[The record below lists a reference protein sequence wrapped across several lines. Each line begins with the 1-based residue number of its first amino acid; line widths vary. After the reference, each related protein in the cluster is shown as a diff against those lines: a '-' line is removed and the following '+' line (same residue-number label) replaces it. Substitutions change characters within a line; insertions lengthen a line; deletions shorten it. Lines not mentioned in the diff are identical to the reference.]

1 MFNLDFF
8 ISEAWTGFKRGGI
21 MSMVSIGTITVS
33 LAVFGAFLLLVLNT
47 GSIVSTVGSRLE
59 VMVYVDKDL
68 SDAEVENIG
77 SRLNQ
82 ITGVEEVNFVAK
94 DEAWKTFKSEFEGKM
109 SLETIVSKNPLP
121 NTFILKVRN
130 VDLVASVASEASK
143 VAEVDEVRYVGRFVD
158 KIKTLASAVRI
169 GGLILVSL
177 LSIATLLIVVN
188 TIRLT
193 VLARETDIYIMKLVG
208 ATDSFIK
215 WPFIIEGVMIGVIG
229 SALSVSILMSSYEFI
244 ASRLI
249 EALPFLPLVFDVGSL
264 LSIYALVAIV
274 GTFLGMLGGYI
285 SVSKSLKEEI

>member
-1 MFNLDFF
+1 
-8 ISEAWTGFKRGGI
+8 
-21 MSMVSIGTITVS
+21 
-33 LAVFGAFLLLVLNT
+33 
-47 GSIVSTVGSRLE
+47 
-59 VMVYVDKDL
+59 VDKDL

-130 VDLVASVASEASK
+130 VDLVTSVASEASK
-143 VAEVDEVRYVGRFVD
+143 VVEVDEVRYVGRFVD

-215 WPFIIEGVMIGVIG
+215 WPFIIEGIIIGVIG